1 MNRKHKQSIY
11 HANVN
16 VNLMIENAIHINGGI
31 TINVDVCKK
40 RNVCEKNMFRI
51 PLHAVVKMGNIKQV
65 LWIIQ
70 RLFVMKL
77 YNYARKKQILTKKN
91 NV

>member
-1 MNRKHKQSIY
+1 
-11 HANVN
+11 
-16 VNLMIENAIHINGGI
+16 MIENAIHINGGI
-31 TINVDVCKK
+31 TINVDVCV
-40 RNVCEKNMFRI
+40 RNVMYVKKNMFRI
-51 PLHAVVKMGNIKQV
+51 PLHVVVKMGNIKQV

-77 YNYARKKQILTKKN
+77 YSYARKRQILTKKN